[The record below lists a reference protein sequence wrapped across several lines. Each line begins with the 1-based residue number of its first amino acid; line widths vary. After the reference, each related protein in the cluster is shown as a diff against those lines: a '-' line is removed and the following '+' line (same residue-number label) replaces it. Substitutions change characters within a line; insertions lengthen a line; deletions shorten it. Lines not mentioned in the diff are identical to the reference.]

1 MTTPSASDRTR
12 EFLATGTQFRLG
24 ALVTESANL
33 NTHDLAE
40 LCQRDLPRATEV
52 FKNVEYDAL
61 QTLRKTEDL
70 TDELVESFERC
81 LAKGRKIFMCGCGA
95 TGRLSLILESVWRQ
109 EPRPGFEESV
119 VAFTAGGDYALVR
132 SLGVLEDRPDLGARH
147 LLDLGFQ
154 DGDILVAITEGGETP
169 FVLGALD
176 QATKTSQAKSWLF
189 FCNPP
194 LLLKKLVD
202 RSRLAMENPQV
213 RWHAFQTEPMA
224 LTGSTRL
231 QASSVLMAFVGVAL
245 REVASGKKS
254 RWLISELI
262 DHVSQMDV
270 RGFCPLIE
278 IEAEAHLK
286 QQFTLHRSRS
296 AAMPVLTDTTERAP
310 TFSLA
315 PFESMLD
322 GSVTASVASRTYLE
336 IPRAKSSLE
345 AWHHLLRRDHR
356 PFTGTSGLRIPDI
369 GMNGI
374 LAFDFSDGV
383 ALRRQRYGIETTTII
398 DVEFGDY
405 DGTTTE
411 PSLFFRTANANDR
424 VEFSLPASQDPLV
437 RQAQMKYA
445 LNLQSTLAMGRIGRF
460 HGNLM
465 TYVRPTNNK
474 LVDRSLR
481 TLRSLTL
488 DLARA
493 TANTSLEAVAKDF
506 NDEPFL
512 NAIFEAFDCVSAD
525 EPVALRA
532 LDILTNRVNP
542 RP

>member
-1 MTTPSASDRTR
+1 MKTPSVSDRTR
-12 EFLATGTQFRLG
+12 DFLATGTQFRLG
-24 ALVTESANL
+24 SLVTESANL
-33 NTHDLAE
+33 NTHNLAE
-40 LCQRDLPRATEV
+40 TAQRDLPRAIEI

-61 QTLRKTEDL
+61 QTLSKTEAL
-70 TDELVESFERC
+70 SDELVEAFERC
-81 LAKGRKIFMCGCGA
+81 LARGRKIFLCGCGA

-109 EPRPGFEESV
+109 EPLKGHEDSV

-147 LLDLGFQ
+147 LLDLGFC

-169 FVLGALD
+169 FVLGALE
-176 QATKTSQAKSWLF
+176 QATKTSAAKSWLF

-194 LLLKKLVD
+194 DLLKKLVD
-202 RSRLAMENPQV
+202 RSRFAMENAQV
-213 RWHAFQTEPMA
+213 RWHAFETEPMA

-262 DHVSQMDV
+262 DHVSQMNV
-270 RGFCPLIE
+270 RGFSSLIE
-278 IEAEAHLK
+278 IEAEAHRRGEY
-286 QQFTLHRSRS
+286 TLHRSRS
-296 AAMPVLTDTTERAP
+296 AAMAVLTDTTERAP

-315 PFESMLD
+315 PFESTQD
-322 GSVTASVASRTYLE
+322 DSITKIAASRTYLE

-345 AWHHLLRRDHR
+345 AWHHLLRRDPR
-356 PFTGTSGLRIPDI
+356 PFTATSGLRIPDI
-369 GMNGI
+369 GMSGI

-383 ALRRQRYGIETTTII
+383 AARRSTYGVETTTIM

-411 PSLFFRTANANDR
+411 PSLFFRATNQKNR
-424 VEFSLPASQDPLV
+424 IEFSVPASRDPLV
-437 RQAQMKYA
+437 RQSQMKYA
-445 LNLQSTLAMGRIGRF
+445 LNLQSTLAMGCIGRF

-474 LVDRSLR
+474 LIDRSLR
-481 TLRSLTL
+481 TLRTL
-488 DLARA
+488 ALNEARS
-493 TANTSLEAVAKDF
+493 TSNKSLERLAQDF

-512 NAIFEAFDCVSAD
+512 NAIFEAFDSVSPD
-525 EPVALRA
+525 EPVALKA
-532 LDILTNRVNP
+532 LTILTNRVNP
-542 RP
+542 HP